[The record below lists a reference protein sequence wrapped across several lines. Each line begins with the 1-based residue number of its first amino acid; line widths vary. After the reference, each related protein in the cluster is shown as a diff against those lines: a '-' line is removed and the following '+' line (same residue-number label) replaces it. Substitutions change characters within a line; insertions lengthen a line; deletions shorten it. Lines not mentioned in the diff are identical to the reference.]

1 MPEPKRPVLIGG
13 PLDGATIAPGAR
25 PAFIYCAEGGV
36 RNGETRAIAF
46 SAPGKTTVRH
56 LYRFDSYAREGGD
69 AYVFAGDAMRRCN
82 GCGGYV
88 RRSRAR
94 CVFCGVVAK
103 RAVPQ

>member
-1 MPEPKRPVLIGG
+1 MPEPKRPLLIGG

-25 PAFIYCAEGGV
+25 PAFIYCAEAGV

-46 SAPGKTTVRH
+46 MQPAKVAVRY
-56 LYRFDSYAREGGD
+56 LYRLDGMTDGIET
-69 AYVFAGDAMRRCN
+69 YVFAGDAMRRCN
-82 GCGGYV
+82 GCNGYV

-94 CVFCGVVAK
+94 CVFCGVVAA